1 MSRLGLEN
9 GIAHPITLFK
19 TKNMVAT
26 QWLEEAVA
34 YAEQQ
39 HLLCQQQ
46 RRQQLGEADEEAD
59 LSDKNS
65 SDNKY

>member
-1 MSRLGLEN
+1 MLGLEN
-9 GIAHPITLFK
+9 GIAHPITLYK
-19 TKNMVAT
+19 TKTMVAS

-39 HLLCQQQ
+39 HLLRQQQ
-46 RRQQLGEADEEAD
+46 RRQHMREADEEAD